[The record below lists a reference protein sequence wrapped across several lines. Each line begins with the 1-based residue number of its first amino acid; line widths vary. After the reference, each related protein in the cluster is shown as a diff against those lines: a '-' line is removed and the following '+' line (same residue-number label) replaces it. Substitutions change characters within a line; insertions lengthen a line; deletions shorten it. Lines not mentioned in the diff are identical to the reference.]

1 MEYALQMLENKCIIY
16 RNAFARD
23 YVVDIPAMM
32 AEFNKALHGV
42 AVEAEMIQEEREL
55 GESMAKPHA
64 WIEYDSVV
72 NHDDLFKIV
81 RAFKNILEGH
91 GVVGVMVDSTEDG
104 VKFELEGNITD
115 IYHVTENL
123 QDAGFGGDWGE

>member
-1 MEYALQMLENKCIIY
+1 MT
-16 RNAFARD
+16 
-23 YVVDIPAMM
+23 
-32 AEFNKALHGV
+32 
-42 AVEAEMIQEEREL
+42 
-55 GESMAKPHA
+55 KPHV
-64 WIEYDSVV
+64 WVEYDAVV

-81 RAFKNILEGH
+81 RSFKNILDGH
-91 GVVGVMVDSTEDG
+91 GVVGVMVYSSVDG